1 MKIGRRVA
9 HRFAETMLF
18 WRGRL
23 RAREVQDFAG
33 VSERTARNLLS
44 EWRTGGLL
52 PPYTPSAERCLI
64 PVEDFDP
71 GSLVTDPVTAFSLL
85 LGANRL
91 PGNPFALCALPEG
104 GHDLSLTAAV
114 ASGPIRKVVA
124 ACLDREAVSLIYA
137 AKTGRQEFV
146 FSPSALVRA
155 RGRYHLRGHR
165 ADGRSAFGDRLDD
178 RYVDVVPARAIEA
191 WRATEAPFV
200 GLENDGDWRTIEER
214 RFVLSPELSEEER
227 LCYEHEYGIS
237 ETGKLRVRKRRALM
251 PYILQELSE
260 RRCWRRDGTSVR
272 IWEMEDAA
280 RGRSLKT
287 SGSWNSVT

>member
-1 MKIGRRVA
+1 
-9 HRFAETMLF
+9 MLF

-44 EWRTGGLL
+44 EWRTRGLL
-52 PPYTPSAERCLI
+52 PPYRPSAERCLV

-71 GSLVTDPVTAFSLL
+71 GSFVTDPVIAFSQLL
-85 LGANRL
+85 VAHHL
-91 PGNPFALCALPEG
+91 PGNPFALCALPGG
-104 GHDLSLTAAV
+104 GHDLSLTASV
-114 ASGPIRKVVA
+114 PSGPIRELVA
-124 ACLDREAVSLIYA
+124 ACLEREAVSLIYA

-165 ADGRSAFGDRLDD
+165 ADGRGAFGEGLHD
-178 RYVDVVPARAIEA
+178 RYVDVIPARAIEA
-191 WRATEAPFV
+191 WRATAAPFV
-200 GLENDGDWRTIEER
+200 GLENDDDWHAIEER
-214 RFVLSPELSEEER
+214 RFVLSPDLSEEER

-272 IWEMEDAA
+272 LWETEDAA
-280 RGRSLKT
+280 GGCTWAS
-287 SGSWNSVT
+287 

>member
-1 MKIGRRVA
+1 MRVGRRVVQ
-9 HRFAETMLF
+9 RFAETMLF

-44 EWRTGGLL
+44 EWRTRGLL

-85 LGANRL
+85 LTAEHL
-91 PGNPFALCALPEG
+91 TGNPFALCAPPGG

-114 ASGPIRKVVA
+114 PSGPTRKIIA
-124 ACLDREAVSLIYA
+124 ACLDREAISLIYA
-137 AKTGRQEFV
+137 ARTGRQEFV

-165 ADGRSAFGDRLDD
+165 ADGRGAFGERLDD

-191 WRATEAPFV
+191 WRTMEAPFV
-200 GLENDGDWRTIEER
+200 GLESDDDWHVLDER
-214 RFVLSPELSEEER
+214 WFVLSPELSDEER

-237 ETGKLRVRKRRALM
+237 ETGTLRVRKRRALM
-251 PYILQELSE
+251 PYVFQELSE
-260 RRCWRRDGTSVR
+260 RRCWRSDGTSVR
-272 IWEMEDAA
+272 IWETGLE
-280 RGRSLKT
+280 G
-287 SGSWNSVT
+287 VTTG